1 MRSLTTS
8 FRNFAVLTLVAS
20 TLSACA
26 LPRPG
31 PTRSELVSGSTE
43 KGGDAFVVPVTA
55 DVARASALVPTLGFT
70 SAFLRAGVIGSDI
83 IRPGDT
89 LSILV
94 WENVK
99 EGILGTA
106 GLATPINE
114 VQVDGRGFIFVPY
127 AGRIKASGNT
137 PDELRLILTERLEA
151 QTPDPQV
158 MVRRLAGD
166 GSTVSIVGG
175 VGSQGVYA
183 IERPTRTLTAM
194 LARAGGVTIPPEIA
208 QVNII
213 RGNERST
220 VWLQDLYRN
229 PRFDIALRSGD
240 RILVE
245 EDTRSFT
252 ALGATTGQTRVT
264 FTSQNISALEAVA
277 QVGGLNSSLADPK
290 GVFVLRNEAEE
301 ISRIVLDRDDI
312 VGTQRILYVL
322 DLTAANGLFNARDF
336 VIRDQDTIYVTE
348 APYVQF
354 NKAVAAFF
362 GTLGSV
368 ATVDQLANP

>member
-1 MRSLTTS
+1 MRSLSTGL
-8 FRNFAVLTLVAS
+8 RNIAVLTLVAS
-20 TLSACA
+20 TLSACS

-31 PTRSELVSGSTE
+31 PTRNELVSGSTE

-55 DVARASALVPTLGFT
+55 DVARASALVPALGFT

-89 LSILV
+89 LSVLV

-106 GLATPINE
+106 GIATPIDE

-137 PDELRLILTERLEA
+137 PDELRLILTDRLEA

-194 LARAGGVTIPPEIA
+194 LARAGGVTIPPEIP

-220 VWLQDLYRN
+220 VLLQDLYRN

-264 FTSQNISALEAVA
+264 FTSQNISALEAIA
-277 QVGGLNSSLADPK
+277 QVGGLNSALADPK

-301 ISRIVLDRDDI
+301 IARIVLDRDDI
-312 VGTQRILYVL
+312 IGTQRILYVL

-336 VIRDQDTIYVTE
+336 VIRD
-348 APYVQF
+348 
-354 NKAVAAFF
+354 
-362 GTLGSV
+362 
-368 ATVDQLANP
+368 

>member
-1 MRSLTTS
+1 MRSLSTGL
-8 FRNFAVLTLVAS
+8 RNIAVLTLVAS
-20 TLSACA
+20 TLSACS

-31 PTRSELVSGSTE
+31 PTRNELVSGSTE

-55 DVARASALVPTLGFT
+55 DVARASALVPALGFT

-89 LSILV
+89 LSVLV

-106 GLATPINE
+106 GIATPIDE

-127 AGRIKASGNT
+127 AGRIKASGNA
-137 PDELRLILTERLEA
+137 PDELRLILTDRLEA

-183 IERPTRTLTAM
+183 TERPTRTLTAM

-264 FTSQNISALEAVA
+264 FTSQNISALEAIA
-277 QVGGLNSSLADPK
+277 QVGGLNSALADPK

-301 ISRIVLDRDDI
+301 IARIVLDRDDI
-312 VGTQRILYVL
+312 IGTQRILYVL

-354 NKAVAAFF
+354 DKAMAAFF

-368 ATVDQLANP
+368 ATVDQLANQ

>member
-252 ALGATTGQTRVT
+252 ALRGGPT
-264 FTSQNISALEAVA
+264 FSTSLQP
-277 QVGGLNSSLADPK
+277 D
-290 GVFVLRNEAEE
+290 
-301 ISRIVLDRDDI
+301 
-312 VGTQRILYVL
+312 
-322 DLTAANGLFNARDF
+322 
-336 VIRDQDTIYVTE
+336 
-348 APYVQF
+348 
-354 NKAVAAFF
+354 
-362 GTLGSV
+362 
-368 ATVDQLANP
+368 

>member
-264 FTSQNISALEAVA
+264 FTSQNISALEAIA

-301 ISRIVLDRDDI
+301 ISRIVLGRDDI

-368 ATVDQLANP
+368 ATVDQLANQ